1 MTTVERIRE
10 KCDELNVPVSKLE
23 KDLGFG
29 NGYLNPKKIK
39 EVKTDR
45 FLKILE
51 YLGISAEEFYKL
63 GSKQTREIENALAQI
78 KKASPEVHAD
88 IMEKWRD
95 YSPMIDKYKALDG
108 HGQKVVNLVLDAEY
122 QRCMRMEEVVE
133 KPRTKII
140 PLFCAA
146 AGPGEPPSQDGF
158 DDYEVDENSPA
169 RFAVKISG
177 DSMEPEFHDG
187 DIVLCRKKR
196 PEIGEIAVMMVD
208 GFIYVKQYIEGINGF
223 YLRSLNRKRKD
234 CDLDVLYSGGQRVEG
249 YGTVIHKKIPL
260 VMQ

>member
-1 MTTVERIRE
+1 MNLREIRKSKGMTMKQLGNLVGVTESAIGLWETGKRE
-10 KCDELNVPVSKLE
+10 PNQEMLL
-23 KDLGFG
+23 
-29 NGYLNPKKIK
+29 
-39 EVKTDR
+39 
-45 FLKILE
+45 
-51 YLGISAEEFYKL
+51 KL
-63 GSKQTREIENALAQI
+63 GEALDCSVLDIMGADTVIRIHRESPLMQKYNAL
-78 KKASPEVHAD
+78 
-88 IMEKWRD
+88 
-95 YSPMIDKYKALDG
+95 DK
-108 HGQKVVNLVLDAEY
+108 HGKMVVDFVIEAEY
-122 QRCMRMEEVVE
+122 QRCTKAEEVVE

-158 DDYEVDENSPA
+158 EDYEVDEDSPA

-196 PEIGEIAVMMVD
+196 PEIGEIAVMIVD

>member
-1 MTTVERIRE
+1 MTLGEYIINYRTKHELSYKAFGKQVGLSTQYVSILE
-10 KCDELNVPVSKLE
+10 KGVNNDGKPVSPTMATYAKIAKGTGVSETEL
-23 KDLGFG
+23 LAM
-29 NGYLNPKKIK
+29 LNDT
-39 EVKTDR
+39 VKVNPAVDVSP
-45 FLKILE
+45 LMQK
-51 YLGISAEEFYKL
+51 Y
-63 GSKQTREIENALAQI
+63 NAL
-78 KKASPEVHAD
+78 
-88 IMEKWRD
+88 
-95 YSPMIDKYKALDG
+95 DK
-108 HGQKVVNLVLDAEY
+108 HGKMVVDFVIEAEY
-122 QRCMRMEEVVE
+122 QRCAKAEEVVE

-158 DDYEVDENSPA
+158 EDYEVDEDSPA

>member
-1 MTTVERIRE
+1 MNLREIRKSKGMTMKQLGNLVGVTESAIGLWETGKRE
-10 KCDELNVPVSKLE
+10 PNQEMLL
-23 KDLGFG
+23 
-29 NGYLNPKKIK
+29 
-39 EVKTDR
+39 
-45 FLKILE
+45 
-51 YLGISAEEFYKL
+51 KL
-63 GSKQTREIENALAQI
+63 GEALDCSVLDIMGADTVIRIHRESPLMQKYNAL
-78 KKASPEVHAD
+78 
-88 IMEKWRD
+88 
-95 YSPMIDKYKALDG
+95 DK
-108 HGQKVVNLVLDAEY
+108 HGKMVVDFVIEAEY
-122 QRCMRMEEVVE
+122 QRCTKAEEVVE
-133 KPRTKII
+133 KPKTKII

-158 DDYEVDENSPA
+158 EDYEVDEDSPA

>member
-1 MTTVERIRE
+1 MQ
-10 KCDELNVPVSKLE
+10 K
-23 KDLGFG
+23 
-29 NGYLNPKKIK
+29 Y
-39 EVKTDR
+39 
-45 FLKILE
+45 
-51 YLGISAEEFYKL
+51 
-63 GSKQTREIENALAQI
+63 NAL
-78 KKASPEVHAD
+78 
-88 IMEKWRD
+88 
-95 YSPMIDKYKALDG
+95 DK
-108 HGQKVVNLVLDAEY
+108 HGKMVVDFVIEAEY
-122 QRCMRMEEVVE
+122 QRCTKAEEVVE
-133 KPRTKII
+133 KPRAKII

-158 DDYEVDENSPA
+158 EDYEVDEDSPA

-196 PEIGEIAVMMVD
+196 PEIGEIAVIMVD

-260 VMQ
+260 VME

>member
-1 MTTVERIRE
+1 MNNINTLRKAKGLTLKELGRLCDISESSMQRIESGTRRPSFEVLLKLTEALECSSEEIFGLRE
-10 KCDELNVPVSKLE
+10 VAEIAKLPTIQSE
-23 KDLGFG
+23 ID
-29 NGYLNPKKIK
+29 IK
-39 EVKTDR
+39 
-45 FLKILE
+45 
-51 YLGISAEEFYKL
+51 YA
-63 GSKQTREIENALAQI
+63 
-78 KKASPEVHAD
+78 
-88 IMEKWRD
+88 
-95 YSPMIDKYKALDG
+95 ALDK
-108 HGQKVVNLVLDAEY
+108 HGKKVVDFVLDVEY
-122 QRCMRMEEVVE
+122 QRCTKAEEVVE

-158 DDYEVDENSPA
+158 EDYEVDEDSPA

-177 DSMEPEFHDG
+177 DSMEPEFHAG
-187 DIVLCRKKR
+187 DIVLCHRKR

-208 GFIYVKQYIEGINGF
+208 GYIYVKQYITDGINI

-234 CDLDVLYSGGQRVEG
+234 CDVDLWASGDQRVEG